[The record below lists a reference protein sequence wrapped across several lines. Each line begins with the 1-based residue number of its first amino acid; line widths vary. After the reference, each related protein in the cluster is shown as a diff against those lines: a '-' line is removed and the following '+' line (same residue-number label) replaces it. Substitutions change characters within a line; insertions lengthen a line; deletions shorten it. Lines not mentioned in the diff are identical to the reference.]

1 MGHPL
6 GPINISVLIRERVP
20 EGRLLFPTLS
30 LPPPGQFKS
39 NCSGLE
45 RLLLLA
51 LKGCTLQ
58 VFVTFAG
65 IAVESVGIP
74 GEHGHNAE
82 YTLVYVLKNKT
93 TPQRLIIKHFR

>member
-20 EGRLLFPTLS
+20 EGRLLIPPLF
-30 LPPPGQFKS
+30 LPPPGQFES

-51 LKGCTLQ
+51 LKGCALQ
-58 VFVTFAG
+58 VFVTFDG

-74 GEHGHNAE
+74 IGHGHNAE
-82 YTLVYVLKNKT
+82 HIIFIGCVEEKKS
-93 TPQRLIIKHFR
+93 TPQCLIK